1 MDYKQEM
8 FEGYHKYVRVIV
20 SSVKGFQKDR
30 CTLRASSLT
39 LYTLFS
45 IVPVMAMA
53 FGIAKGFGF
62 QQFLEAKVLE
72 IFQGREEII
81 KNVLEFSTNLLDKTH
96 GGPMAIIGIIF
107 LLYSLVKLVGHI
119 ENAFNRI
126 WGVKDDRPIIR
137 KITDYMTISVA
148 AGLLVLFSSS
158 ATIFVTTRLGKFMGL
173 LALPASLERLISF
186 GFNIFPFLSIW
197 VLFVFFYVIIP
208 NKKIDA
214 GAAIVGAVVA
224 GTLFQ
229 FVQISYLKFQVG
241 MSSYNAIYGSFA
253 ALPLFLIWLQIS
265 WVILLFGAEIAC
277 SWENKVS
284 LDTNALDYDDLSLRQ
299 EKLMALRVVLFC
311 VKRFAKG
318 ELPATDREIAKEL
331 KLPLGIIKTL
341 LGKLMESRLLFQV
354 NVSQGL
360 VGYFPGM
367 DIETLSIVDVITAF
381 EQPKGKGSRIK
392 STPEF
397 DVLEESLNTFTCAA
411 RNSSGEQ
418 KLKEICGP

>member
-1 MDYKQEM
+1 MDYKQA
-8 FEGYHKYVRVIV
+8 FYYRYHKCLRVIA
-20 SSVKGFQKDR
+20 SSVKGFGNHR
-30 CTLRASSLT
+30 CGLRASSLT

-62 QQFLEAKVLE
+62 QQFLEAKVLAM
-72 IFQGREEII
+72 FQGREEII
-81 KNVLEFSTNLLDKTH
+81 NNVLEFSTNLLDKTN
-96 GGPMAIIGIIF
+96 GGPMAIIGVIF
-107 LLYSLVKLVGHI
+107 LLYSLVKLLGHI

-126 WGVKDDRPIIR
+126 WGVKDARPIIR

-158 ATIFVTTRLGKFMGL
+158 ATIFVTTRLGKFMEL
-173 LALPASLERLISF
+173 LVLPASLERLISF

-197 VLFVFFYVIIP
+197 VLFLFFYVIIP
-208 NKKIDA
+208 NKKIDIM
-214 GAAIVGAVVA
+214 AAIVGAIVA
-224 GTLFQ
+224 GTIFQ
-229 FVQISYLKFQVG
+229 FVQIFYLKFQVG
-241 MSSYNAIYGSFA
+241 MSNYNAIYGSFA

-277 SWENKVS
+277 AWENTTGH
-284 LDTNALDYDDLSLRQ
+284 DTHALDYEDLSLRQ

-331 KLPLGIIKTL
+331 KLPLGIIKIL
-341 LGKLMESRLLFQV
+341 LGKLMKSRLLFQV

-381 EQPKGKGSRIK
+381 EQPKDKRCQIG
-392 STPEF
+392 STPES
-397 DVLEESLNTFTCAA
+397 DVLEESLNAFACAS
-411 RNSSGEQ
+411 RNSSGEH